1 MRAKSMEAATKKYG
15 KVWKQRHLEIRFS
28 KMFWNSTGWCSFGS
42 SEQNTF
48 RWNTSVTTFCAHILQ
63 HKQDLLLKIT
73 CNQVFFNF
81 CLKVLPKF
89 GANSYPDTLALW
101 DFIKRQ
107 TIFKCFNF
115 NWFKVQDLLYLD
127 NYKYTKKQNI
137 VYSLGCFKYQL
148 CIWMNFQ
155 IYPFSELTA
164 IKKDGVMHIWGKRL
178 CTSWRPRRQ

>member
-89 GANSYPDTLALW
+89 GANSYPDTLAIW
-101 DFIKRQ
+101 DFMKRQ
-107 TIFKCFNF
+107 TIFKMFQHF

-137 VYSLGCFKYQL
+137 LYSLGCLKYQPP
-148 CIWMNFQ
+148 IWMNFQ
-155 IYPFSELTA
+155 IYPFSDRY
-164 IKKDGVMHIWGKRL
+164 KKDGVVHIWGKRP